1 MNSLP
6 HETNKMK
13 FLKYNIGIIITAIFM
28 AVMSFQE
35 YRHPRYGKEN
45 VPLIYLIISVTLTIM
60 LAIIYFRYFHKKPV
74 KKLASSHK
82 NIPSKPKNRR

>member
-1 MNSLP
+1 
-6 HETNKMK
+6 MK

-45 VPLIYLIISVTLTIM
+45 VPLIYLIISVTLVIILTF
-60 LAIIYFRYFHKKPV
+60 IYFRYFAEKPGKKSV
-74 KKLASSHK
+74 SSHK
-82 NIPSKPKNRR
+82 NIPSKSKNRR